1 MPSNACTIKS
11 ILTLHTY
18 IPGVFFLISCLIGI
32 MSFALDVRDLGK
44 KMIYCKDFVLQPAK
58 LSEEEDGKIGFI
70 ASIKYQVIVLVRY
83 MFLAITFFFML
94 E

>member
-1 MPSNACTIKS
+1 MCDIW
-11 ILTLHTY
+11 
-18 IPGVFFLISCLIGI
+18 G
-32 MSFALDVRDLGK
+32 

-83 MFLAITFFFML
+83 MFLAITFYFML

>member
-32 MSFALDVRDLGK
+32 MFFALDVRYLG

-83 MFLAITFFFML
+83 MFLAITFYFML